1 MDAVSLCWRGM
12 AGTGKKTLLHEA
24 LKKVCTIRGYPFS
37 IQYKPISAE
46 STVGDV
52 LGAGATDAG
61 VGPEDGDV
69 GQMMVETSLV
79 HIGLDIS
86 RMSMQDK
93 HILRPILAKLGQ
105 GSQVLA
111 GAQGRASRIL
121 VLYHTHLLSSESILL
136 LQAFLEQ
143 NEEDTSLWFTS
154 ELPVSQRIRD
164 WFIEIPTEGDD
175 RGFQKYITDAGTVD
189 ADRPLANWP
198 DIFTALL
205 DVWRNRPPP
214 KLQEIKEV
222 KSFVYEMLMRNLRW
236 VEATHF
242 LLDVVLNH
250 TGISD
255 EQRIAAIKALA
266 ACEATSGG
274 YTIPSYRI
282 PILWENLFIQLR
294 GIFYL
299 KEAPIVDAP
308 PRVGRVSK
316 ASKKSLGTAALS
328 MGGV

>member
-1 MDAVSLCWRGM
+1 M

-24 LKKVCTIRGYPFS
+24 LKRVCHTRGHPFS
-37 IQYKPISAE
+37 IQYKPITTD
-46 STVGDV
+46 STIGDV
-52 LGAGATDAG
+52 LSVGATEGG
-61 VGPEDGDV
+61 VGPEDGDT
-69 GQMMVETSLV
+69 GQMMIESSLV

-111 GAQGRASRIL
+111 GAQGRASRII

-164 WFIEIPTEGDD
+164 WFIEIPVGGID
-175 RGFQKYITDAGTVD
+175 RNFQLYLRDASPNVTV
-189 ADRPLANWP
+189 AANWP
-198 DIFTALL
+198 TIFTALI
-205 DVWRNRPPP
+205 DAWRLRPAPR
-214 KLQEIKEV
+214 LQEIKEV
-222 KSFVYEMLMRNLRW
+222 KAFVYEMLMRNLRW

-242 LLDVVLNH
+242 LLDVFLTH
-250 TGISD
+250 REISD
-255 EQRIAAIKALA
+255 TQRLEAIRALA
-266 ACEATSGG
+266 TCEATSGG

-294 GIFYL
+294 SIFYL
-299 KEAPIVDAP
+299 KETHIVDAP
-308 PRVGRVSK
+308 SRPGRVSK
-316 ASKKSLGTAALS
+316 ARKR
-328 MGGV
+328 GVESASTPVDSV

>member
-1 MDAVSLCWRGM
+1 MG
-12 AGTGKKTLLHEA
+12 GTGKKTLLHEA
-24 LKKVCTIRGYPFS
+24 LKKVCTSRGYPFS
-37 IQYKPISAE
+37 IQYKPIAAE

-52 LGAGATDAG
+52 LSVGATEGG
-61 VGPEDGDV
+61 VGPEDSDM
-69 GQMMVETSLV
+69 GQMMIETSLV

-105 GSQVLA
+105 GSQVLS
-111 GAQGRASRIL
+111 GSQGRASRIL

-143 NEEDTSLWFTS
+143 NEDDTSLWFTS

-164 WFIEIPTEGDD
+164 WFIEIPTGGPD
-175 RGFQKYITDAGTVD
+175 RSVQAYRSTSS
-189 ADRPLANWP
+189 LANWP
-198 DIFTALL
+198 DVFTALI
-205 DVWRNRPPP
+205 DAWRLRPAP

-222 KSFVYEMLMRNLRW
+222 KAFVYELLMRNLRW

-242 LLDVVLNH
+242 LLDVILNH
-250 TGISD
+250 TEITHD
-255 EQRIAAIKALA
+255 QRTGAVRVLA
-266 ACEATSGG
+266 SCEATSGG

-294 GIFYL
+294 NIFYL

-308 PRVGRVSK
+308 PRAGRVSK
-316 ASKKSLGTAALS
+316 SSKKSMGAARTKV
-328 MGGV
+328 GGV